1 MTIPSRPL
9 FGWRGSM
16 KPVTLTVA
24 CLVGASGVS
33 ACAGSRVAARPPPPP
48 PTTTALQAPSEQAKR
63 NALTE
68 AQRLGAQADV
78 AYEEK
83 RYAACAAD
91 NEQAVRLWPGKA
103 TNFLYSAACCHALAG
118 NRDAAF
124 RTLEEVLRRG
134 YLNVDYLMVDSDLAS
149 LRTDPRWPSFYAD
162 AQARRE
168 RHVATINGE
177 LYRMFQEDQKART
190 GGFEKIDWKVVSAQ
204 DEKHRQR
211 VTQILAEGGAQV
223 SDDYYHAAMIF
234 QHGSAPADFEQAH
247 KLAVKAVELDASND
261 AARWLAAATQDRFLM
276 NQNKPQQYGTQF
288 KKVDGKWILYPVDPS
303 VTDEER
309 AQWNVPPLDAA
320 KRRAEALNHQ

>member
-1 MTIPSRPL
+1 MKILSHPIL
-9 FGWRGSM
+9 DGRGTM
-16 KPVTLTVA
+16 KPVAMAMA
-24 CLVGASGVS
+24 CLIGAGWVS
-33 ACAGSRVAARPPPPP
+33 ACATSQVAARPTAPPAQDPR
-48 PTTTALQAPSEQAKR
+48 AAR
-63 NALTE
+63 NATLQ

-78 AYEEK
+78 AYDDK
-83 RYAACAAD
+83 RYAECAAH
-91 NEQAVRLWPGKA
+91 NEEAVRLWPGKA
-103 TNFLYSAACCHALAG
+103 THFLYGAACCHALAG
-118 NRDAAF
+118 HRDAAF
-124 RTLEEVLRRG
+124 RALEEALRRG
-134 YLNVDYLMVDSDLAS
+134 YSNVDYFLVDNDLAS
-149 LRTDPRWPSFYAD
+149 LRTDPRWPSFYAA

-168 RHVATINGE
+168 RHVATLHAE
-177 LYRMFQEDQKART
+177 LYRMFQEDQKSRT

-211 VTQILAEGGAQV
+211 ATQILAEGGAKT

-276 NQNKPQQYGTQF
+276 NQNKPQLYGTQF

-303 VTDEER
+303 ITDEER